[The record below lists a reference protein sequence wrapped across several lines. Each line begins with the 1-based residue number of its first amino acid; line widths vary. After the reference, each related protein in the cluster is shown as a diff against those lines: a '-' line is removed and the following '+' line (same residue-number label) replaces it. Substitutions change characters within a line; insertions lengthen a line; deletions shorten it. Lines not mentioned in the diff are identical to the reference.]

1 MVSQSKII
9 EIINNKLEAD
19 GYFLVSADVKPS
31 NQIVVFLDG
40 EKGVPIDY
48 CIQISRLIES
58 SFDREVED
66 FSLEVSS
73 AGIGQPF
80 KVQRQYL
87 KNIGKTVEVMTKDQK
102 KIIGTLKE
110 VSETGFTIKEEK
122 LVKPE
127 GKKKKELQVFYHAY
141 NFVDVKYVKEI
152 IKF

>member
-110 VSETGFTIKEEK
+110 VSETGFTFKEEK